1 MHTGDIS
8 LVRRIHT
15 GRWGVAVWAAHR
27 PVPAPVPVTGTERVA
42 SRYRGSGV
50 PVVTA
55 RLVAAALMWHRHSI
69 SSRTRAQSSHP
80 AEQHCER
87 QTAQSTAST
96 LPPTRTV
103 PHPTPPLKAATS
115 ETSGVPRAPQAACT
129 CTVLRARHNK
139 FQTPTA
145 PPSLLPLAAA
155 LERPRAASTCCA
167 PSQNLRAKHAITG
180 CGTTRHGHTDCSTEC
195 LPAPSSSSRPF
206 PCPTA
211 GAPAS
216 RHRVRCRAGGGAC
229 LRAPHPPPRS
239 GIRRSRC
246 T

>member
-1 MHTGDIS
+1 MCCDLSLKQEFLRDTRRACETLPLVVMHTGDIS

-155 LERPRAASTCCA
+155 LERPRAASTCCVHV
-167 PSQNLRAKHAITG
+167 LRPVAEFARETCH
-180 CGTTRHGHTDCSTEC
+180 HGMWHD
-195 LPAPSSSSRPF
+195 
-206 PCPTA
+206 
-211 GAPAS
+211 
-216 RHRVRCRAGGGAC
+216 
-229 LRAPHPPPRS
+229 
-239 GIRRSRC
+239 
-246 T
+246 